1 MSEPVIQSIP
11 LSQLE
16 LSPANVRKTS
26 AGKTAFAELKA
37 SIAAHGLLEN
47 LVARAIEPGPGGDVR
62 YAVIA
67 GGRRLTALIDLAREG
82 MLSTDYPVPCRLVD
96 DSAPESELSL
106 TENVVRAA
114 MHPADQ
120 VEAFAGLAG
129 GGATVADIAV
139 RFGVTERLVEQRLR
153 LGNAAP
159 VLLDAYREGGIDL
172 EVLTA
177 FAVTADRDRQTAVW
191 EQVKEQGYRPGA
203 WQIKRMLTEDRVAA
217 RTAIARFVGI
227 EPYEAAGGAVTRD
240 LFADDDDNGVWID
253 DPALLD
259 KLATAKLEAAANDLR
274 PEWKWAEARLDMDWN
289 AIARFGRIV
298 STPATPTEEERAEL
312 ERLEVRE
319 DELTNL
325 DDEEWTEALV
335 EEADAIETRNDELK
349 ASLEARAEFL
359 DADRAISG
367 CIATIREDG
376 ELRLIKGL
384 VRPEDMPQRN
394 AGDANGAEADDGEA
408 EYGTLE
414 APGISGPAA
423 SPVDPRAEARKEA
436 GVGIGLADDLRAI
449 RTTLVK
455 AHLVQDFEA
464 AFDLLLFQMGR
475 AVFSGGYQADAL
487 DIATRET
494 PDRPPLRM
502 NDDTFAQLS
511 PGESLLADR
520 SGLAFD
526 WLESGDDED
535 AFTAVRALPEADKQA
550 LFAACVA
557 RTLKG
562 QLAFE
567 HGARPEFEATVARL
581 GIVFAVKVR
590 PTAELFWSRIT
601 KGRMLGVARATLGE
615 AWAQA
620 RAKLKKTE
628 LATVMEEAF
637 AGGDAAAAGVPA
649 EAREPAR
656 FWVMPGFQAYDNRG
670 LDYGDNDG
678 DKESGVASDGGPDG
692 DTEDAAPAA
701 EAAPD
706 GGIDEDDD
714 NRVDV
719 QPGTGDAN
727 LPTDVADGAGTAG
740 AVPDTGDDTDPQTPP
755 VSVVESIDSPAV
767 AERLAASRADALD
780 ALNAVPTADGGPRV
794 IVNTSGFGDDASVD
808 DGSGDATP
816 SAGTASGE
824 PAGGNGHDSGDASA
838 GLLEIPAFL
847 RRS

>member
-1 MSEPVIQSIP
+1 M
-11 LSQLE
+11 
-16 LSPANVRKTS
+16 
-26 AGKTAFAELKA
+26 
-37 SIAAHGLLEN
+37 
-47 LVARAIEPGPGGDVR
+47 
-62 YAVIA
+62 
-67 GGRRLTALIDLAREG
+67 
-82 MLSTDYPVPCRLVD
+82 
-96 DSAPESELSL
+96 
-106 TENVVRAA
+106 
-114 MHPADQ
+114 
-120 VEAFAGLAG
+120 
-129 GGATVADIAV
+129 
-139 RFGVTERLVEQRLR
+139 
-153 LGNAAP
+153 
-159 VLLDAYREGGIDL
+159 
-172 EVLTA
+172 
-177 FAVTADRDRQTAVW
+177 
-191 EQVKEQGYRPGA
+191 
-203 WQIKRMLTEDRVAA
+203 
-217 RTAIARFVGI
+217 
-227 EPYEAAGGAVTRD
+227 
-240 LFADDDDNGVWID
+240 
-253 DPALLD
+253 
-259 KLATAKLEAAANDLR
+259 
-274 PEWKWAEARLDMDWN
+274 
-289 AIARFGRIV
+289 
-298 STPATPTEEERAEL
+298 
-312 ERLEVRE
+312 
-319 DELTNL
+319 TNL

-335 EEADAIETRNDELK
+335 EEADAIEARNDEIK
-349 ASLEARAEFL
+349 AALEARAEFL
-359 DADRAISG
+359 EADRAISG

-384 VRPEDMPQRN
+384 VRPEDMPQRK
-394 AGDANGAEADDGEA
+394 GTMDGTEADSGDGEGDA
-408 EYGTLE
+408 EYGTLQ

-455 AHLVQDFEA
+455 AHLAQDFEA

-475 AVFSGGYQADAL
+475 AVFTGGYQADAL
-487 DIATRET
+487 DIAIRET

-502 NDDTFAQLS
+502 NDDTFQQLS
-511 PGESLLADR
+511 PGEGLLADR
-520 SGLAFD
+520 SGLSFE
-526 WLESGDDED
+526 WLERQDDED
-535 AFTAVRALPEADKQA
+535 AFTALRALPEADKQA

-581 GIVFAVKVR
+581 GIIFATQVR

-637 AGGDAAAAGVPA
+637 AGGDATAVGVPA

-656 FWVMPGFQAYDNRG
+656 FWVMPGFKAYDNRG
-670 LDYGDNDG
+670 LDDGDNDG
-678 DKESGVASDGGPDG
+678 DKESGVTGDGGPDG

-701 EAAPD
+701 ETAPD

-767 AERLAASRADALD
+767 AERLAASRAAALD
-780 ALNAVPTADGGPRV
+780 SLNAVPTEDGGPRV
-794 IVNTSGFGDDASVD
+794 IVNTTGFGDD
-808 DGSGDATP
+808 GSGGATP
-816 SAGTASGE
+816 SADTASGA

>member
-1 MSEPVIQSIP
+1 
-11 LSQLE
+11 
-16 LSPANVRKTS
+16 
-26 AGKTAFAELKA
+26 
-37 SIAAHGLLEN
+37 
-47 LVARAIEPGPGGDVR
+47 
-62 YAVIA
+62 
-67 GGRRLTALIDLAREG
+67 
-82 MLSTDYPVPCRLVD
+82 
-96 DSAPESELSL
+96 
-106 TENVVRAA
+106 

-129 GGATVADIAV
+129 GGATVADIAA
-139 RFGVTERLVEQRLR
+139 RFGVAERLVEQRLR

-177 FAVTADRDRQTAVW
+177 FAVTADRDRQIAVW

-227 EPYEAAGGAVTRD
+227 EAYEAAGGAVTRD
-240 LFADDDDNGVWID
+240 LFADEDDNGVWLD

-259 KLATAKLEAAANDLR
+259 KLATAKLEAAAAEMR

-335 EEADAIETRNDELK
+335 EEADAIEARNDEIK

-384 VRPEDMPQRN
+384 VRPEDMPQRK
-394 AGDANGAEADDGEA
+394 AGADGAEADSGDGEGD
-408 EYGTLE
+408 YGTLQ

-455 AHLVQDFEA
+455 AHLAQDFEA

-475 AVFSGGYQADAL
+475 AVFTGGYQADAL
-487 DIATRET
+487 DIAIHET

-502 NDDTFAQLS
+502 NDDTFAQHS

-520 SGLAFD
+520 SSLCVRLAGEARRRRR
-526 WLESGDDED
+526 LHRAPGVAGGDK
-535 AFTAVRALPEADKQA
+535 RA

-601 KGRMLGVARATLGE
+601 KARMLGVARATLGE

-670 LDYGDNDG
+670 LDDG
-678 DKESGVASDGGPDG
+678 DGG
-692 DTEDAAPAA
+692 
-701 EAAPD
+701 
-706 GGIDEDDD
+706 
-714 NRVDV
+714 
-719 QPGTGDAN
+719 Q
-727 LPTDVADGAGTAG
+727 GA
-740 AVPDTGDDTDPQTPP
+740 
-755 VSVVESIDSPAV
+755 
-767 AERLAASRADALD
+767 
-780 ALNAVPTADGGPRV
+780 
-794 IVNTSGFGDDASVD
+794 
-808 DGSGDATP
+808 
-816 SAGTASGE
+816 
-824 PAGGNGHDSGDASA
+824 
-838 GLLEIPAFL
+838 
-847 RRS
+847 

>member
-1 MSEPVIQSIP
+1 MNEPVIQTIP
-11 LSQLE
+11 LNQLE

-47 LVARAIEPGPGGDVR
+47 LIARATDGSDR

-82 MLSTDYPVPCRLVD
+82 MLSTDYPVPCRVVD

-120 VEAFAGLAG
+120 VEAFAGLATG
-129 GGATVADIAV
+129 GTTVADIAA
-139 RFGVTERLVEQRLR
+139 RFGVTEKLVEQRLR

-177 FAVTADRDRQTAVW
+177 FAVTADRERQIAVW

-227 EPYEAAGGAVTRD
+227 EAYESAGGATTRD
-240 LFADDDDNGVWID
+240 LFADEDDNGVWLD

-259 KLATAKLEAAANDLR
+259 KLATAKLEAAANDLH
-274 PEWKWAEARLDMDWN
+274 PDWKWAEARLEMDWN

-312 ERLEVRE
+312 ERLEARE

-335 EEADAIETRNDELK
+335 EKADAIETRNDELK

-359 DADRAISG
+359 EADRTISG

-384 VRPEDMPQRN
+384 VRPEDMPQRK
-394 AGDANGAEADDGEA
+394 GAADGTEADSADGESKA
-408 EYGTLE
+408 EYGTLQ
-414 APGISGPAA
+414 APGLSGPAA
-423 SPVDPRAEARKEA
+423 SPVDPRAAARKEA
-436 GVGIGLADDLRAI
+436 GVGIGLADDLRSI

-455 AHLVQDFEA
+455 AHLARDFEA

-475 AVFSGGYQADAL
+475 AVFNGGYQADAL
-487 DIATRET
+487 DIAIRET
-494 PDRPPLRM
+494 PDRPSLRM
-502 NDDTFAQLS
+502 NDDTFLQLS
-511 PGESLLADR
+511 PGEGMLADR

-526 WLESGDDED
+526 WMEQENDED
-535 AFTAVRALPEADKQA
+535 AFTTLRALPEADKQA

-581 GIVFAVKVR
+581 GIVFATQVR
-590 PTAELFWSRIT
+590 PH
-601 KGRMLGVARATLGE
+601 GRVVLVAHHQGPHVR
-615 AWAQA
+615 
-620 RAKLKKTE
+620 RC
-628 LATVMEEAF
+628 
-637 AGGDAAAAGVPA
+637 P
-649 EAREPAR
+649 RH
-656 FWVMPGFQAYDNRG
+656 PGRG
-670 LDYGDNDG
+670 LGAGPRQAQEDG
-678 DKESGVASDGGPDG
+678 TGPGDGGSLRG
-692 DTEDAAPAA
+692 RRC
-701 EAAPD
+701 
-706 GGIDEDDD
+706 GGG
-714 NRVDV
+714 RR
-719 QPGTGDAN
+719 PGRSAR
-727 LPTDVADGAGTAG
+727 AG
-740 AVPDTGDDTDPQTPP
+740 AVLGHAR
-755 VSVVESIDSPAV
+755 VS
-767 AERLAASRADALD
+767 
-780 ALNAVPTADGGPRV
+780 
-794 IVNTSGFGDDASVD
+794 
-808 DGSGDATP
+808 
-816 SAGTASGE
+816 
-824 PAGGNGHDSGDASA
+824 
-838 GLLEIPAFL
+838 GL
-847 RRS
+847 

>member
-11 LSQLE
+11 LNQLE

-26 AGKTAFAELKA
+26 AGTAAFAELKA

-47 LVARAIEPGPGGDVR
+47 LIARAIEPDPDGAGR

-82 MLSTDYPVPCRLVD
+82 MLSIDYPVPCRVVD
-96 DSAPESELSL
+96 DTAPESELSL

-129 GGATVADIAV
+129 GGATVADIAA
-139 RFGVTERLVEQRLR
+139 RFGVAERLVEQRLR

-159 VLLDAYREGGIDL
+159 VLLEAYREGGIDL

-177 FAVTADRDRQTAVW
+177 FAVTADRERQIAVW

-217 RTAIARFVGI
+217 NTAIARFLGI
-227 EPYEAAGGAVTRD
+227 EAYETAGGAVTRD
-240 LFADDDDNGVWID
+240 LFADEDDNGVWLD

-259 KLATAKLEAAANDLR
+259 KLATAKLEAAADQIR
-274 PEWKWAEARLDMDWN
+274 PEWKWAEARLDMDWS

-319 DELTNL
+319 DEMTNL
-325 DDEEWTEALV
+325 DGEEWTEALV
-335 EEADAIETRNDELK
+335 EEADAIEARNDEIK

-359 DADRAISG
+359 EADRAISG

-384 VRPEDMPQRN
+384 VRPEDMPQRK
-394 AGDANGAEADDGEA
+394 DATNGADADDGEG
-408 EYGTLE
+408 EGDYGTFQ

-423 SPVDPRAEARKEA
+423 SPADPRAEARKEA

-455 AHLVQDFEA
+455 AHLAQDFEA

-475 AVFSGGYQADAL
+475 AVFTGGYQADAL
-487 DIATRET
+487 DIAIRET

-502 NDDTFAQLS
+502 NDDTFAQHS

-526 WLESGDDED
+526 WLERQDDED
-535 AFTAVRALPEADKQA
+535 AFTALRTLPDADKQA

-581 GIVFAVKVR
+581 GVVFAIKVR

-628 LATVMEEAF
+628 LAEVMEEAF

-649 EAREPAR
+649 EARESAR

-670 LDYGDNDG
+670 LNDDDG
-678 DKESGVASDGGPDG
+678 DKEGEAAGDGGAEG
-692 DTEDAAPAA
+692 DTPDAAPAA
-701 EAAPD
+701 ETAPD

-767 AERLAASRADALD
+767 AERLSASRADALG

-808 DGSGDATP
+808 DGSGDAP
-816 SAGTASGE
+816 ASADTASGE
-824 PAGGNGHDSGDASA
+824 PAGGNGHDSGAA

>member
-1 MSEPVIQSIP
+1 M
-11 LSQLE
+11 
-16 LSPANVRKTS
+16 
-26 AGKTAFAELKA
+26 
-37 SIAAHGLLEN
+37 LEN
-47 LVARAIEPGPGGDVR
+47 LIARAIEPGPGGNVH

-82 MLSTDYPVPCRLVD
+82 MLSTDYPVPCRVVGD
-96 DSAPESELSL
+96 DAPESELSL

-129 GGATVADIAV
+129 GGATVADIAM
-139 RFGVTERLVEQRLR
+139 RFGITEKLVEQRLR

-159 VLLDAYREGGIDL
+159 VLLEAYREGGIDL

-177 FAVTADRDRQTAVW
+177 FAVTADRERQIAVW
-191 EQVKEQGYRPGA
+191 EQVKKQAYRPGA

-217 RTAIARFVGI
+217 RTAIARFVGV
-227 EPYEAAGGAVTRD
+227 EAYEAAGGAVTRD
-240 LFADDDDNGVWID
+240 LFADEDDNGVWLD

-259 KLATAKLEAAANDLR
+259 KLATEKLEAAAAEMR

-298 STPATPTEEERAEL
+298 STPATPTDEERAEI
-312 ERLEVRE
+312 ERLEARK
-319 DELTNL
+319 DEMTNL

-335 EEADAIETRNDELK
+335 EEADAIETRNDEIK
-349 ASLEARAEFL
+349 AALEARAEFL

-384 VRPEDMPQRN
+384 VRPEDMPQRKG
-394 AGDANGAEADDGEA
+394 ATNGTEADDGEG
-408 EYGTLE
+408 EGDYGTLE
-414 APGISGPAA
+414 APGISGPTTG
-423 SPVDPRAEARKEA
+423 PVDPRAEARKEA

-455 AHLVQDFEA
+455 AHLAQDFEA

-475 AVFSGGYQADAL
+475 AVFTGGYQADAL
-487 DIATRET
+487 DIAIRET

-526 WLESGDDED
+526 WLERQDDED
-535 AFTAVRALPEADKQA
+535 AFTALRALPEADKRA

-581 GIVFAVKVR
+581 GIVFAVKLR

-601 KGRMLGVARATLGE
+601 KARMLGVARATLGE

-628 LATVMEEAF
+628 LATVMEQAF
-637 AGGDAAAAGVPA
+637 AGGDAAAAGVRA

-670 LDYGDNDG
+670 LDDNDG
-678 DKESGVASDGGPDG
+678 DADKESDVAGDGGADG
-692 DTEDAAPAA
+692 ETWDAAAEPAPKDGGDSEPATAA
-701 EAAPD
+701 E
-706 GGIDEDDD
+706 
-714 NRVDV
+714 
-719 QPGTGDAN
+719 
-727 LPTDVADGAGTAG
+727 
-740 AVPDTGDDTDPQTPP
+740 TDPETPARP

-767 AERLAASRADALD
+767 AERLAASRAAALG
-780 ALNAVPTADGGPRV
+780 ALNAVPTEDGGPRV
-794 IVNTSGFGDDASVD
+794 TIQTSGFGDDASVD

-816 SAGTASGE
+816 SASTASGE
-824 PAGGNGHDSGDASA
+824 PAGGNGQDSGDASA

>member
-1 MSEPVIQSIP
+1 M
-11 LSQLE
+11 
-16 LSPANVRKTS
+16 
-26 AGKTAFAELKA
+26 
-37 SIAAHGLLEN
+37 
-47 LVARAIEPGPGGDVR
+47 VA
-62 YAVIA
+62 
-67 GGRRLTALIDLAREG
+67 
-82 MLSTDYPVPCRLVD
+82 
-96 DSAPESELSL
+96 
-106 TENVVRAA
+106 
-114 MHPADQ
+114 
-120 VEAFAGLAG
+120 
-129 GGATVADIAV
+129 ATVADIAA
-139 RFGVTERLVEQRLR
+139 RFGVAERLVEQRLR

-172 EVLTA
+172 EVLAA
-177 FAVTADRDRQTAVW
+177 FAVTADRERQIAVW

-217 RTAIARFVGI
+217 RKAIARFVGV
-227 EPYEAAGGAVTRD
+227 EAYEAAGGATTRD
-240 LFADDDDNGVWID
+240 LFADEDDNGVWLD
-253 DPALLD
+253 DPELLN
-259 KLATAKLEAAANDLR
+259 KLATAKLESAANDLR
-274 PEWKWAEARLDMDWN
+274 PEWKWAEARIEMDWN
-289 AIARFGRIV
+289 AIVRFGRIV

-312 ERLEVRE
+312 ERLETRE

-335 EEADAIETRNDELK
+335 EEADAIEARNDELK
-349 ASLEARAEFL
+349 ASLEARAEYL

-384 VRPEDMPQRN
+384 VHPEDMPQRKS
-394 AGDANGAEADDGEA
+394 AVDGTEADVGEG

-423 SPVDPRAEARKEA
+423 SKADPRAEARKEA

-455 AHLVQDFEA
+455 AHLARDFEA

-475 AVFSGGYQADAL
+475 AVFTGGHQADAL
-487 DIATRET
+487 DIAIRET
-494 PDRPPLRM
+494 PDRPTLRM
-502 NDDTFAQLS
+502 NDDAFAQLS
-511 PGESLLADR
+511 PGEALLADR

-526 WLESGDDED
+526 WMEKQDDED
-535 AFTAVRALPEADKQA
+535 AFTALRALPEADKQA

-581 GIVFAVKVR
+581 GIVFATQVR

-601 KGRMLGVARATLGE
+601 KGRILGVARATLGE

-637 AGGDAAAAGVPA
+637 AGEDTAAAGVPA

-670 LDYGDNDG
+670 LDDDDG
-678 DKESGVASDGGPDG
+678 DKEGGVAGNGGADEG
-692 DTEDAAPAA
+692 AVEDVPAA
-701 EAAPD
+701 KTAPD
-706 GGIDEDDD
+706 GGIEEDDD
-714 NRVDV
+714 NRVDGR
-719 QPGTGDAN
+719 PGAGGTI
-727 LPTDVADGAGTAG
+727 LPADTADDAGTAG
-740 AVPDTGDDTDPQTPP
+740 AVPDTGGDADPETPTRTMNAC
-755 VSVVESIDSPAV
+755 VHAIVESLDAPAV
-767 AERLAASRADALD
+767 AETRAAALG
-780 ALNAVPTADGGPRV
+780 ALNAVPTSDGGPRV
-794 IVNTSGFGDDASVD
+794 IVNTSGLGGDASVD
-808 DGSGDATP
+808 DGSGDPTP
-816 SAGTASGE
+816 EDAPPT
-824 PAGGNGHDSGDASA
+824 PPVRGNGHDSAA
-838 GLLEIPAFL
+838 ANLLEIPAFL

>member
-11 LSQLE
+11 LNQLE

-47 LVARAIEPGPGGDVR
+47 LIARAIEPGPGGNVR

-82 MLSTDYPVPCRLVD
+82 MLSTDYPVPCRVVGD
-96 DSAPESELSL
+96 DAPESELSL

-129 GGATVADIAV
+129 GGATVADIAM
-139 RFGVTERLVEQRLR
+139 RFGITEKLVEQRLR

-159 VLLDAYREGGIDL
+159 VLLESYREGGIDL

-177 FAVTADRDRQTAVW
+177 FAVTADRDRQIAVW

-217 RTAIARFVGI
+217 RTAIARFVGV
-227 EPYEAAGGAVTRD
+227 EAYEAAGGAVTRD
-240 LFADDDDNGVWID
+240 LFADEDDNGVWLD

-259 KLATAKLEAAANDLR
+259 KLATTKLEAAANDLR
-274 PEWKWAEARLDMDWN
+274 PDWKWAEARFDMDWS

-298 STPATPTEEERAEL
+298 STPATPTEEERTEL
-312 ERLEVRE
+312 ERLEARE
-319 DELTNL
+319 DEMTNL

-335 EEADAIETRNDELK
+335 EEADAIEARNDQIK

-359 DADRAISG
+359 EADRAISG

-384 VRPEDMPQRN
+384 VRPEDMPQRKG
-394 AGDANGAEADDGEA
+394 ATNGAEADDGEG
-408 EYGTLE
+408 EYGTLQ
-414 APGISGPAA
+414 APGLSGPAA

-455 AHLVQDFEA
+455 AHLAQDFKA

-475 AVFSGGYQADAL
+475 AVFTGGYQADAL
-487 DIATRET
+487 DIAIRET

-502 NDDTFAQLS
+502 NDDTFAQHS
-511 PGESLLADR
+511 PGESMLADR
-520 SGLAFD
+520 SSLTFN
-526 WLESGDDED
+526 WMEKENDED
-535 AFTAVRALPEADKQA
+535 AFTALRALPEVDKRA

-581 GIVFAVKVR
+581 GIIFATQVR

-628 LATVMEEAF
+628 LAKVMEEAF

-649 EAREPAR
+649 DTREPAR

-670 LDYGDNDG
+670 LDDG
-678 DKESGVASDGGPDG
+678 DGGKEAEVAG
-692 DTEDAAPAA
+692 DAGADEGTVEDVPAA

-719 QPGTGDAN
+719 QPGTGDTN
-727 LPTDVADGAGTAG
+727 LPADAADDAGTTG
-740 AVPDTGDDTDPQTPP
+740 AVPDTGGDTDPETPP

-767 AERLAASRADALD
+767 AERLAASRAAALG
-780 ALNAVPTADGGPRV
+780 ALNAVPTEDGGPRV
-794 IVNTSGFGDDASVD
+794 IVNTAGFGDDASED
-808 DGSGDATP
+808 DGSGGATP

>member
-1 MSEPVIQSIP
+1 
-11 LSQLE
+11 
-16 LSPANVRKTS
+16 
-26 AGKTAFAELKA
+26 
-37 SIAAHGLLEN
+37 
-47 LVARAIEPGPGGDVR
+47 
-62 YAVIA
+62 
-67 GGRRLTALIDLAREG
+67 
-82 MLSTDYPVPCRLVD
+82 
-96 DSAPESELSL
+96 
-106 TENVVRAA
+106 
-114 MHPADQ
+114 
-120 VEAFAGLAG
+120 
-129 GGATVADIAV
+129 
-139 RFGVTERLVEQRLR
+139 
-153 LGNAAP
+153 
-159 VLLDAYREGGIDL
+159 
-172 EVLTA
+172 
-177 FAVTADRDRQTAVW
+177 
-191 EQVKEQGYRPGA
+191 
-203 WQIKRMLTEDRVAA
+203 
-217 RTAIARFVGI
+217 
-227 EPYEAAGGAVTRD
+227 
-240 LFADDDDNGVWID
+240 
-253 DPALLD
+253 
-259 KLATAKLEAAANDLR
+259 
-274 PEWKWAEARLDMDWN
+274 MDWN
-289 AIARFGRIV
+289 SVARFGRIV

-335 EEADAIETRNDELK
+335 EEADAIEARNDEIK
-349 ASLEARAEFL
+349 AALEARAEFL
-359 DADRAISG
+359 EADRSISG

-384 VRPEDMPQRN
+384 VRPEDMPQRKG
-394 AGDANGAEADDGEA
+394 AANGTEADDGEG
-408 EYGTLE
+408 EYGTLQ
-414 APGISGPAA
+414 APGLSGPAA
-423 SPVDPRAEARKEA
+423 SPADPRAEARKEA

-455 AHLVQDFEA
+455 AHLAQDFEA

-475 AVFSGGYQADAL
+475 AVFTGGYQADAL
-487 DIATRET
+487 DIAIRET

-502 NDDTFAQLS
+502 NDDTFAQQS
-511 PGESLLADR
+511 PGECLLADR

-526 WLESGDDED
+526 WLEQED
-535 AFTAVRALPEADKQA
+535 AFTALRALPDADKQA

-581 GIVFAVKVR
+581 GIVFAIKLR

-670 LDYGDNDG
+670 LDDNDG
-678 DKESGVASDGGPDG
+678 DADKESDIAGDAVADG
-692 DTEDAAPAA
+692 DTGDAAAEPAPNDGGDREPATPAETDPIADSPDSPEAA
-701 EAAPD
+701 ERS
-706 GGIDEDDD
+706 G
-714 NRVDV
+714 NS
-719 QPGTGDAN
+719 
-727 LPTDVADGAGTAG
+727 
-740 AVPDTGDDTDPQTPP
+740 DPESPARP

-767 AERLAASRADALD
+767 AERLAASRAAALD

-794 IVNTSGFGDDASVD
+794 IVNTSDFGDDASVD